1 MRIKPKNTP
10 LYGTAFKEFNIFLN
24 SKNIELKTN
33 EILSP
38 NFKHN
43 IMVKN
48 NGDKINF
55 SKESVLS
62 NKSKNIIQINYKS
75 NYNFI
80 SVLKVFEETNILSEI
95 DYSKFEYSNKENYYV
110 DELNNPIVRLEAKDI
125 TDNKIDFIYCNN
137 LENSESRNYFFL

>member
-75 NYNFI
+75 N
-80 SVLKVFEETNILSEI
+80 
-95 DYSKFEYSNKENYYV
+95 
-110 DELNNPIVRLEAKDI
+110 
-125 TDNKIDFIYCNN
+125 
-137 LENSESRNYFFL
+137 